1 MAQIRS
7 KLPVCL
13 AVAGL
18 ALAFSACPK
27 KSPEARVIEARG
39 NYSLQPTGFLVRELE
54 TEAVTPEEAG
64 EEVAVAAE
72 AAASAEA
79 VAVAAE
85 AAAEE
90 AAEGEVLDEETAIPQ
105 GPRSVEVMFDL
116 LVRFN
121 SSADALPGITVE
133 IVQNDA
139 SQNEKA
145 KYLEWVET
153 EGLRKGEARQ
163 VPIRLEVENYEDGDE
178 FSVEWNE
185 FVPPEKRGDYRE
197 FAEAGGKD
205 PSRRP

>member
-7 KLPVCL
+7 KLPVGL
-13 AVAGL
+13 AAAGL
-18 ALAFSACPK
+18 ALVVTACPQ
-27 KSPEARVIEARG
+27 KSPEARVIEARA
-39 NYSLQPTGFLVRELE
+39 NYSLEPTGFLVRELE
-54 TEAVTPEEAG
+54 TEAVTPQGAG
-64 EEVAVAAE
+64 EEFAVAAE
-72 AAASAEA
+72 APASGEA

-85 AAAEE
+85 AAAAEE
-90 AAEGEVLDEETAIPQ
+90 VADGEMPDEETAMPQ

-163 VPIRLEVENYEDGDE
+163 VPIRLKIENYEDGDE
-178 FSVEWNE
+178 FSVEWND
-185 FVPPEKRGDYRE
+185 FVPPEERGDYRE
-197 FAEAGGKD
+197 FAETGG
-205 PSRRP
+205 